1 MAYSLKHTSQSD
13 MLLYFLGKRK
23 IIFEHALKIKR
34 TNIIREENMTGSMG
48 EDIAL
53 MAIGPTGVGKSTIG
67 NMITTG
73 SHRGDFE
80 MSPGAESCTKEVN
93 TRYVSGR
100 SFTDVPGT
108 PDTHPENT
116 QDYYNKCI
124 DAIKE
129 IKLSALLVVFK
140 MERIDTEKYKLA
152 ELLYREIGNAK
163 CMKFLIINDHNN
175 YAFQRPDPGEYQKV
189 ASEIMKYTK
198 IDFAYSISINS
209 SNMSEE
215 LEKLVAFVK
224 STRVQPK
231 ASPELRNFEELGN
244 WVKTLSDDTKLRDE
258 IIKSNN
264 DRVKRRRIYNF
275 GLDAFAAGGAISAP
289 FALGITGV
297 VTLAALGL
305 RRISVRKIEN
315 LKDKIACDKEKMR
328 SGMQELR
335 RAKKHFEELMDA
347 IAHNDSR
354 SSS

>member
-1 MAYSLKHTSQSD
+1 MD
-13 MLLYFLGKRK
+13 
-23 IIFEHALKIKR
+23 
-34 TNIIREENMTGSMG
+34 

-67 NMITTG
+67 NMIMTG
-73 SHRGDFE
+73 SHRGDFK
-80 MSPGAESCTKEVN
+80 MSPGAESCTKEVR
-93 TRYVSGR
+93 TRSVAGR

-140 MERIDTEKYKLA
+140 MEKIDTEKYKLA

-175 YAFQRPDPGEYQKV
+175 YAFQRPDPAEYQKL
-189 ASEIMKYTK
+189 ATAIIKYTK
-198 IDFAYSISINS
+198 IDFSYSISINA
-209 SNMSEE
+209 SNMAEE
-215 LEKLVAFVK
+215 LEKLVAFIK
-224 STRVQPK
+224 STRVQPI

-258 IIKSNN
+258 IIKTNN
-264 DRVKRRRIYNF
+264 GRVKRRRIYNF
-275 GLDAFAAGGAISAP
+275 GLDAIAAGGAASAP

-297 VTLAALGL
+297 VTLVALGL
-305 RRISVRKIEN
+305 RRISVRKISN
-315 LKDKIACDKEKMR
+315 LEDAIACDQEKIQ
-328 SGMQELR
+328 SDMQELR
-335 RAKKHFEELMDA
+335 RAKKHFVELMNA
-347 IAHNDSR
+347 IAHNNSR
-354 SSS
+354 GNS